1 MPVDNPIPKMEV
13 FTASGSQV
21 EAIYLA
27 NAYALVSAQLEI
39 QKDGHYC
46 VLLMSADTGRGAL
59 LTGLSYRENG
69 VAGSTNAMIGQYICK
84 GYGGRFKVLSEGE
97 FTFQYTVAA
106 QAGAPIYGEGD

>member
-1 MPVDNPIPKMEV
+1 MAVDNPIPKMEV

-21 EAIYLA
+21 EAIYLGD
-27 NAYALVSAQLEI
+27 AYALVSAQAEI

-46 VLLMSADTGRGAL
+46 VLLMSGTNDKGAT

-69 VAGSTNAMIGQYICK
+69 GAGSVNAMIGQFLLK

-97 FTFQYTVAA
+97 FRFQYTVAA
-106 QAGAPIYGEGD
+106 QAGAPIYGEGE